1 MIGYRPSEGLD
12 ELLEPSMAMA
22 VVRSESVKA
31 VAMIEVKWCGTRA
44 ASGPDSE
51 DGDGF
56 PSLAALPVSIGL
68 GFFSVGHCNSVQP
81 H

>member
-31 VAMIEVKWCGTRA
+31 VAMIAVKWCGIGT
-44 ASGPDSE
+44 ASGPGSE
-51 DGDGF
+51 DGGGF

-68 GFFSVGHCNSVQP
+68 DFFGRRL
-81 H
+81 